1 VRFLEPDVWNLGA
14 DAGGVVAVLRGRQRP
29 GARARRRPDPHDAR
43 SERGA
48 HVDPAG
54 HWKIR
59 KVKQSHKID
68 GLVASV
74 IAYSR
79 AARTLA
85 EREPLFA
92 WV

>member
-1 VRFLEPDVWNLGA
+1 
-14 DAGGVVAVLRGRQRP
+14 VAL
-29 GARARRRPDPHDAR
+29 ARAC
-43 SERGA
+43 RGAAA

-59 KVKQSHKID
+59 KIKQSHKID

-79 AARTLA
+79 AARA
-85 EREPLFA
+85 PAKRQVSFA
-92 WV
+92 FA